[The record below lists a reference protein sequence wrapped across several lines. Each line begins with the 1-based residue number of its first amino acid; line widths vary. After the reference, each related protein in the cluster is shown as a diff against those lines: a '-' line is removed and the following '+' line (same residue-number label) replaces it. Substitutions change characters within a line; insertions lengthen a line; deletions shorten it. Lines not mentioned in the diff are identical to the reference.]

1 MENGNQRF
9 LNKHCKLQRLD
20 GFCLFGIPR
29 EITESYILYETPQNR
44 SIRYM
49 MFLYLSFSS
58 MFSFVIPVLFIL
70 DRQK

>member
-29 EITESYILYETPQNR
+29 EITESYILYETPQKTSMIGLSDVR
-44 SIRYM
+44 ELSLDPRYYGEM
-49 MFLYLSFSS
+49 M
-58 MFSFVIPVLFIL
+58 V
-70 DRQK
+70 